1 MENEFDFIKN
11 KLKPLTFKKNEARGL
26 SDDCAYFKNLNDLV
40 VSVDTSIE
48 GVHVPLGTDL
58 AIQSRR
64 AVLRAVSDLATFGSS
79 PICVFVAMSLPNS
92 SQQID
97 LDKIAQG
104 LRKALVEYD
113 IFLAGGDITKHEGL
127 AIFSITVFGDKANKD
142 LGRNK
147 ARVGDLILVS
157 GPIGDSYLGLEL
169 LKNKISVNSLE
180 DKNLINKFLNPDPK
194 IQLGKKIKSYATSII
209 DISDGLLSELHHLS
223 KNSEVGANIYI
234 KDIPFSVAA
243 KNYLEAD
250 LYNYIDLITGGD
262 DYELLYTINPKNKD
276 LIDDDSFIIGKI
288 ISDKKINL
296 YSIDNNIID
305 INNSSF
311 GYKHF

>member
-26 SDDCAYFKNLNDLV
+26 SDDCAYFNNLNDLV

-48 GVHVPLGTDL
+48 GIHVPLGTDL

-79 PICVFVAMSLPNS
+79 PICIFVAMSLPNS
-92 SQQID
+92 SQQND
-97 LDKIAQG
+97 FDKIAQG

-113 IFLAGGDITKHEGL
+113 IFLAGGDITKYEGL

-147 ARVGDLILVS
+147 ARVEDLIVVS

-169 LKNKISVNSLE
+169 LKNKISVNSVE

-209 DISDGLLSELHHLS
+209 DISDGLLSELNHLS

-243 KNYLEAD
+243 KNYIEAD

-262 DYELLYTINPKNKD
+262 DYELLYTVNPKNKD
-276 LIDDDSFIIGKI
+276 LIDGDSFIIGKI

-296 YSIDNNIID
+296 YSIDNDIID

>member
-26 SDDCAYFKNLNDLV
+26 SDDCAYFNNLNDLV

-48 GVHVPLGTDL
+48 GIHVPLGTDL

-79 PICVFVAMSLPNS
+79 PKCIFVAMILPNS
-92 SQQID
+92 SQQND
-97 LDKIAQG
+97 FDKIAQG

-113 IFLAGGDITKHEGL
+113 IFLAGGDITKYEGL

-147 ARVGDLILVS
+147 ARVEDLIVVS

-169 LKNKISVNSLE
+169 LKNKISVNSVE

-209 DISDGLLSELHHLS
+209 DISDGLLSELNHLS

-234 KDIPFSVAA
+234 KDIPFSVRA
-243 KNYLEAD
+243 KNYIEAD

-262 DYELLYTINPKNKD
+262 DYELLYTVNPKNKD

>member
-26 SDDCAYFKNLNDLV
+26 SDDCAYFDNLNDLV
-40 VSVDTSIE
+40 VSEDTSIE

-97 LDKIAQG
+97 FDKIAQG

-113 IFLAGGDITKHEGL
+113 IFLAGGDIAKYEGL

-180 DKNLINKFLNPDPK
+180 YKN
-194 IQLGKKIKSYATSII
+194 
-209 DISDGLLSELHHLS
+209 
-223 KNSEVGANIYI
+223 
-234 KDIPFSVAA
+234 
-243 KNYLEAD
+243 
-250 LYNYIDLITGGD
+250 
-262 DYELLYTINPKNKD
+262 
-276 LIDDDSFIIGKI
+276 
-288 ISDKKINL
+288 
-296 YSIDNNIID
+296 
-305 INNSSF
+305 
-311 GYKHF
+311 

>member
-26 SDDCAYFKNLNDLV
+26 SDDCAYFDNLNDLV

-48 GVHVPLGTDL
+48 GIHIPLGTDL

-64 AVLRAVSDLATFGSS
+64 AVLRALSDLATFGSS
-79 PICVFVAMSLPNS
+79 PKCIFVAMILPNS
-92 SQQID
+92 SQQND
-97 LDKIAQG
+97 FDKIAQG

-113 IFLAGGDITKHEGL
+113 IFLAGGDITKYEGL
-127 AIFSITVFGDKANKD
+127 AIFSITVFGDGANKE

-147 ARVGDLILVS
+147 AKAEDLIVVS
-157 GPIGDSYLGLEL
+157 GPIGDSFLGLEL
-169 LKNKISVNSLE
+169 LKNKISINSLE

-209 DISDGLLSELHHLS
+209 DISDGLLSELNHLS

-234 KDIPFSVAA
+234 KDIPFSLAA
-243 KNYLEAD
+243 NNYLEAD
-250 LYNYIDLITGGD
+250 LYSHIDLITGGD
-262 DYELLYTINPKNKD
+262 DYELLYTVDPKNKD
-276 LIDDDSFIIGKI
+276 LIDEDSFIIGKI

-305 INNSSF
+305 INNSPL